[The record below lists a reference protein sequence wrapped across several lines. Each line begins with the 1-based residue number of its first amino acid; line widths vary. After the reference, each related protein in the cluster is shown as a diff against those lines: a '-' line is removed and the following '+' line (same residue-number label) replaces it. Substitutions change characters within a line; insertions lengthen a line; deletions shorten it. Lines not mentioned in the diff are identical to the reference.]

1 MQGFIVCFI
10 SGGLAADPSPGLG
23 RGKTGT
29 PSVSV
34 TPTRILADSDQPSAT
49 EGLLSRASGRAEGRL
64 RPQQPRMQ
72 TTSLLCDDMA
82 ALSWMPVCHDCE
94 RPGKKRNAT
103 GAPCHLGG
111 PIAWKV
117 EELCR
122 LAGRSGIRRKVCIRQ
137 RAECGFGPSV
147 EAEMQPSSAFSI
159 PHHCFHFSCSHL
171 QNRKTSDIQSNT
183 CVSQKGAADRGKSES
198 LLPIEAAQL
207 CLRDNVGRFAGCSIV
222 CKLPMTLIRPVRRHV
237 RARARQFVL

>member
-171 QNRKTSDIQSNT
+171 QIARHRTSSRIP
-183 CVSQKGAADRGKSES
+183 VSAKKAQPTEGKASPSCPLKQRNCASATMWGA
-198 LLPIEAAQL
+198 LPGA
-207 CLRDNVGRFAGCSIV
+207 
-222 CKLPMTLIRPVRRHV
+222 P
-237 RARARQFVL
+237 